1 MREVNAT
8 YTKKQKVLRKQEQFY
23 IILDKISNYSKWII
37 VKRYWS
43 FSSK

>member
-23 IILDKISNYSKWII
+23 IILDKFSNYSK
-37 VKRYWS
+37 
-43 FSSK
+43 

>member
-23 IILDKISNYSKWII
+23 IILDKFWNYGKWII
-37 VKRYWS
+37 VNS
-43 FSSK
+43 AI